1 MKSKRF
7 LIFFLLFFVGIILL
21 IECVSRRNSTDNEDE
36 MQKTDTIMA
45 QKEVYNRLTDKE
57 IEEGWKLLFN
67 GYSLAGWRGYNM
79 EEIGGGWTV
88 EDGNLVA
95 LGKGGDIGGDII
107 TEEEFGSFELALEW
121 KISPGGNSGILY
133 HVVEGDY
140 PAVYA
145 TGPEYQIID
154 DLGFPEPLEKWQ
166 TTGANY
172 GMHAPYKAKIKPAGE
187 WNSSRIIIE
196 NDHVEHWLNG
206 VKVVEYTLWNDE
218 WNKLVAEGKW
228 KDYPEYGKA
237 GEGHISLQDHGS
249 MTWFRNIKI
258 RSMIEE
264 E

>member
-1 MKSKRF
+1 
-7 LIFFLLFFVGIILL
+7 
-21 IECVSRRNSTDNEDE
+21 
-36 MQKTDTIMA
+36 MA
-45 QKEVYNRLTDKE
+45 QTEVHNRLTDEE
-57 IEEGWKLLFN
+57 IEGGWKLLFN
-67 GYSLAGWRGYNM
+67 GYSTAGWRGYNTKEM
-79 EEIGGGWTV
+79 DEGWTV

-107 TEEEFGSFELALEW
+107 TDEEFGSFELALEW

-154 DLGFPEPLEKWQ
+154 DLGFPEPLEEWQ

-172 GMHAPYKAKIKPAGE
+172 GMHAPQRTKIKPAGE
-187 WNSSRIIIE
+187 WNSSRIILE

-228 KDYPEYGKA
+228 KNYPDYGRARK
-237 GEGHISLQDHGS
+237 GHISLQDHGS

-258 RSMIEE
+258 RTLK
-264 E
+264 